1 MNVNA
6 RIIPHTVLTLA
17 LVCFCSQSMGA
28 DSQVRADPN
37 GKTIA
42 IALVDTHWTV
52 EELDKLA
59 RNHVWGKSGP
69 RVEEVS
75 QTAVLILPRE
85 KKIMCE
91 FTYSAGFAKPFWVV
105 EIGYDGKVIRVRKG
119 IKREG

>member
-42 IALVDTHWTV
+42 IALVDTHWTI